1 MATNEKTDLNS
12 VNVQCTGVVHISI
25 AFRGAVSKTESVSI
39 KPAGN
44 IKMSLLVQRRIST
57 FNDFNKT
64 VSGNEACRRPHPLSL
79 VPLSTYIRYQ
89 EFGVERSFACVVIYS
104 AIIFNNGEGLA
115 PLPFDPIIRTP
126 QNPKLYRLASQLDP
140 LICWE
145 RQKLTSNEAL
155 SCEISDR

>member
-1 MATNEKTDLNS
+1 MYSAETGAPTTSLLFLLLHSHLIPQTVMHLLTEKRQWKKKLRELKSNYK
-12 VNVQCTGVVHISI
+12 I
-25 AFRGAVSKTESVSI
+25 
-39 KPAGN
+39 N
-44 IKMSLLVQRRIST
+44 IPSLLVNPSW
-57 FNDFNKT
+57 
-64 VSGNEACRRPHPLSL
+64 RRPHPLSL
-79 VPLSTYIRYQ
+79 VLLSTYIRYQ

-155 SCEISDR
+155 SCEISDRWQQ